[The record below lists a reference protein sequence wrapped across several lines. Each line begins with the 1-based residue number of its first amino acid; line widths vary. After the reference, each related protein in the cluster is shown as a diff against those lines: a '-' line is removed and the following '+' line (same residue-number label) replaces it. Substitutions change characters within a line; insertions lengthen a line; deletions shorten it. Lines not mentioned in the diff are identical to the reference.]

1 MTRESHAR
9 ISFDTAPEPASHD
22 RHTQG
27 NYPRREGRT
36 GGTGSPKMAP
46 TFGLMQARS
55 HSPKYGTTL
64 RTMTM
69 PSFSKNDV
77 VLVAYP
83 FSDRSG
89 VKVRPAVVVSGEHR
103 SRDVFVVPLT
113 SKTDR
118 MIEGEFSL
126 ADWHGAGL
134 NVASVVKRGLY
145 TIHESLVIKMVGR
158 LGTDDARQINAAL
171 RQWLGL

>member
-1 MTRESHAR
+1 
-9 ISFDTAPEPASHD
+9 
-22 RHTQG
+22 
-27 NYPRREGRT
+27 
-36 GGTGSPKMAP
+36 
-46 TFGLMQARS
+46 
-55 HSPKYGTTL
+55 
-64 RTMTM
+64 MTM

-77 VLVAYP
+77 ILVAYP

-113 SKTDR
+113 SKSDR

-126 ADWHGAGL
+126 ADWQGAGL

-158 LGTDDARQINAAL
+158 LGTDDARRIDAAL